1 MKTVNLE
8 EILRDHRGKWRS
20 NKHPYCNSSS
30 ANEYLINAM
39 REACNQALELAA
51 KEQAKY
57 YSELGFTS
65 TGKKINDS
73 ILNLKQQII

>member
-8 EILRDHRGKWRS
+8 EIYAKHRQLWYDNLS
-20 NKHPYCNSSS
+20 PYNIYSD
-30 ANEYLINAM
+30 ADEYRINAM
-39 REACNQALELAA
+39 REACNQTLELAA
-51 KEQAKY
+51 EEQAKY
-57 YSELGFTS
+57 YSELGFTN

>member
-8 EILRDHRGKWRS
+8 EILCEHYSRWNPDG
-20 NKHPYCNSSS
+20 
-30 ANEYLINAM
+30 AEYRTHEDIINAM
-39 REACNQALELAA
+39 REACNQTLALAA
-51 KEQAKY
+51 EEQAKY

>member
-8 EILRDHRGKWRS
+8 EILEKNGFDYEKFKLE
-20 NKHPYCNSSS
+20 NPYS
-30 ANEYLINAM
+30 AANLFLSM
-39 REACNQALELAA
+39 HEACNQTLALAA
-51 KEQAKY
+51 EEQAKY
-57 YSELGFTS
+57 YSEIGFTS

>member
-8 EILRDHRGKWRS
+8 EIL
-20 NKHPYCNSSS
+20 NKHYTAWFSNVPPYNINSD
-30 ANEYLINAM
+30 ADEYRINAM
-39 REACNQALELAA
+39 HEACNQTLALAA
-51 KEQAKY
+51 EEQAKY
-57 YSELGFTS
+57 YSEIGFTS

>member
-8 EILRDHRGKWRS
+8 EIFEKIMLENPHFKSGRWIGIR
-20 NKHPYCNSSS
+20 
-30 ANEYLINAM
+30 AM

-51 KEQAKY
+51 EEQAKY
-57 YSELGFTS
+57 YSELGFTN

-73 ILNLKQQII
+73 ILNLKSKII